1 MFSSLR
7 SLVEDLESSVT
18 ASMQQHQ
25 QQSRQS
31 GQPAYQPRARAAAA
45 SPTPIASTSSG
56 PSSGARATSPTP
68 SNQSA
73 SQLAESALSG
83 LRKSL
88 NRGARASVD
97 ATQRAVDAISSPR
110 SSLDVSP
117 TSAKTKLPAIAITVD
132 GEGETDP
139 LSEAPLS
146 PPRPAPSPRPFRSA
160 EPPDPV
166 PRPAPFRPSGRE
178 PHEIPL
184 PDSPSQCTSGE
195 CAMC

>member
-25 QQSRQS
+25 QQQRQA
-31 GQPAYQPRARAAAA
+31 GQQARARPAAAP
-45 SPTPIASTSSG
+45 STPSTSTSSA
-56 PSSGARATSPTP
+56 PSAAAARATSPVAGGA
-68 SNQSA
+68 SA

-97 ATQRAVDAISSPR
+97 VTHRAVDAITSPR
-110 SSLDVSP
+110 SSMDASP
-117 TSAKTKLPAIAITVD
+117 TSARAKVAAPAIAIT
-132 GEGETDP
+132 GEDDTDP
-139 LSEAPLS
+139 LADAPLS
-146 PPRPAPSPRPFRSA
+146 PPRAAPSPRLFRST
-160 EPPDPV
+160 EPPDPA
-166 PRPAPFRPSGRE
+166 PKPAPARPSGRE

-184 PDSPSQCTSGE
+184 PDSPVQRALSASDNC
-195 CAMC
+195 